1 MSTNAILF
9 IGIFTAALCVL
20 FVFVS
25 FHEIRT
31 TPPGVT
37 VVHGLLPVTA
47 ENTSPLDTP
56 APRPLKVLVAVDGSP
71 CSDRAVQSV
80 AMRPWPPGSEV
91 EIVSVPSHASARDA
105 RRSPVHDGGRPRR
118 RARGRADPGAA
129 ASPAGPGVS
138 GRQAWPDGEEQR
150 TGRESG
156 GGHSRRG
163 GTLGR
168 GSRRRGIAWIRTG
181 QTSRT
186 RLGLAG
192 RCAACRLLG
201 RNRAVSP
208 RRPVMSGLDDLS
220 VDPGRRR
227 ERPDAE
233 AG

>member
-91 EIVSVPSHASARDA
+91 EIVSVPHTRVPGTPDA
-105 RRSPVHDGGRPRR
+105 PLFMMEAAHVDALEAERL
-118 RARGRADPGAA
+118 RAPQRA
-129 ASPAGPGVS
+129 
-138 GRQAWPDGEEQR
+138 QR
-150 TGRESG
+150 AQEC
-156 GGHSRRG
+156 
-163 GTLGR
+163 
-168 GSRRRGIAWIRTG
+168 
-181 QTSRT
+181 
-186 RLGLAG
+186 LAG
-192 RCAACRLLG
+192 KPGLTVRSTVLEGNPAEVILDEAERWDADLVVVGSHGYGPVKRRVLGSVSQAVALHAAC
-201 RNRAVSP
+201 
-208 RRPVMSGLDDLS
+208 S
-220 VDPGRRR
+220 VEIVRCPHGDP
-227 ERPDAE
+227 
-233 AG
+233 